1 MHEDLF
7 CCVAQGW
14 QLRYFARPDT
24 QRGTG
29 YDPVHPSTGNNS
41 VRSHAQDIKIIYIE
55 TFNKTVY
62 FVKSIYWYI
71 MEFFFDYRYRDT

>member
-1 MHEDLF
+1 M
-7 CCVAQGW
+7 
-14 QLRYFARPDT
+14 RTYFVVLHIQCTRLTTQIARPDT

-41 VRSHAQDIKIIYIE
+41 VRSHAQDIKIIYIK

-62 FVKSIYWYI
+62 FVKSIY
-71 MEFFFDYRYRDT
+71 